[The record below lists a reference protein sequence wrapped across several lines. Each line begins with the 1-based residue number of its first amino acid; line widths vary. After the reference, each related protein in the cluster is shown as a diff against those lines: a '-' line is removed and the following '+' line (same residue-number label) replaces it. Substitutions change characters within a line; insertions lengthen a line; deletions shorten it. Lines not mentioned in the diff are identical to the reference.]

1 MPGKHANFAMMTA
14 QSLSSHFPARNILLS
29 MLRGHFPSGQ
39 AFSLHCFSCPS
50 CYQCSCCCCSCLCL
64 CCCAVWVNKF
74 LARVC
79 DTVDTFHTLTPADPK
94 ATPATGQ
101 FAQLQH
107 LRAAS
112 ALRCRWTHA
121 LEQLV
126 PLPVATPGPTAPQH
140 GSSMFHCCCL
150 LFMST
155 INQKFYLVC
164 VRPKTLFGH
173 TPSSSFCLS
182 PKMARDITCVKAWH
196 HLQPQQFLPPP
207 TCYPDRGSC
216 HHCVR
221 VDAAAVAIIMSN
233 ILLDAVA
240 RLQPELPQ
248 SLAMH
253 SALNHVA
260 KLFANMLRIR
270 LPDAN
275 TNRRGRQTF
284 FSLISICIWS
294 FFCMKIISVQL

>member
-1 MPGKHANFAMMTA
+1 
-14 QSLSSHFPARNILLS
+14 
-29 MLRGHFPSGQ
+29 
-39 AFSLHCFSCPS
+39 
-50 CYQCSCCCCSCLCL
+50 
-64 CCCAVWVNKF
+64 
-74 LARVC
+74 
-79 DTVDTFHTLTPADPK
+79 
-94 ATPATGQ
+94 
-101 FAQLQH
+101 
-107 LRAAS
+107 
-112 ALRCRWTHA
+112 
-121 LEQLV
+121 
-126 PLPVATPGPTAPQH
+126 
-140 GSSMFHCCCL
+140 
-150 LFMST
+150 MST

-173 TPSSSFCLS
+173 TPYSPTSSSSYCLS

-207 TCYPDRGSC
+207 TCSPDRGRC

-240 RLQPELPQ
+240 RLQLELPQ
-248 SLAMH
+248 SLAVH

-275 TNRRGRQTF
+275 TNRKREANIFQFDFHLHLEFFLHENYFRLAVIYRILLRRNASCRTSTATVAATFVSLTAMQSLHQFIDQLDGVRSVCARGLLNKWTALCPIWALAQ
-284 FSLISICIWS
+284 SLQNVRRAVSQGEHQICRT
-294 FFCMKIISVQL
+294 SVSQIKSPAN